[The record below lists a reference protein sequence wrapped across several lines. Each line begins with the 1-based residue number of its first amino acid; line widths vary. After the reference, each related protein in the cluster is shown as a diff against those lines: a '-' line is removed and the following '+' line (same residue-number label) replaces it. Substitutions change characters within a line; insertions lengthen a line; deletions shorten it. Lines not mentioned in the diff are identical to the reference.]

1 MGGGGGGWK
10 RSTNLAIFFVGMLG
24 HHTRVKFPID
34 VKLYS
39 INTDDNQGT
48 TLTFLSSRVI
58 DSNKV
63 PFFPQ
68 LNADMPFP
76 VAVFMF
82 FKT

>member
-1 MGGGGGGWK
+1 MGGGGGWK

-34 VKLYS
+34 VKFYS
-39 INTDDNQGT
+39 INTDDNQDT

-63 PFFPQ
+63 PFFSS
-68 LNADMPFP
+68 AKRRH
-76 VAVFMF
+76 AVF
-82 FKT
+82 FKYLMRNVP